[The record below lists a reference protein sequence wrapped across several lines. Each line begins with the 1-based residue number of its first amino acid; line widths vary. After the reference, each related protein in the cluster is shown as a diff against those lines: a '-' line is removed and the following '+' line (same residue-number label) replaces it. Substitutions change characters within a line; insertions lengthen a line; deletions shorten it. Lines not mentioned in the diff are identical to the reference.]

1 MNLNGAAISV
11 TATDLFFFLLE
22 CIFGELVYSEQKK
35 VYQRVNIIAV
45 VYGMCVCVIRKHLVI
60 DTYAGCAW
68 IGIQYLP
75 YAYETE
81 QNEGPML
88 YGSSWHCIDKKK
100 NTLKCGKR
108 LAIWMFKVEYEWIF
122 NKLLLLRATQ
132 LYVLS
137 RQRSIHWMEREK
149 KNGQLQKSCIFCSLK
164 LKWWKRS
171 TVCPW
176 EVKEKEDRQRGGGE
190 REEGEVKREKV
201 SRSWFFFHFP

>member
-1 MNLNGAAISV
+1 MV
-11 TATDLFFFLLE
+11 
-22 CIFGELVYSEQKK
+22 CV
-35 VYQRVNIIAV
+35 
-45 VYGMCVCVIRKHLVI
+45 CVCVIRKHLVI

-88 YGSSWHCIDKKK
+88 YGSSWHCIDKTK

-108 LAIWMFKVEYEWIF
+108 LAIWMFKVEYEWFF
-122 NKLLLLRATQ
+122 NRLLLLRATQ

-176 EVKEKEDRQRGGGE
+176 EVKEKEDRQRGEGE

-201 SRSWFFFHFP
+201 SRSWFFFISLGFFFFEKLHFWYILLFLVIAFQYLVVWKTTDRCLTPANRKKMK